1 MPSAEAPHKR
11 VFNAII
17 DRIEE
22 NHAVLELEGKE
33 LVTIPLAYMPDGA
46 TEGEQI
52 RVTCERERTETES
65 RAHEAKDLLNDIL
78 HSS

>member
-1 MPSAEAPHKR
+1 MPPTGAPHRR
-11 VFNAII
+11 VFNATI

-22 NHAVLELEGKE
+22 NHAVLELGAGE
-33 LVTIPLAYMPDGA
+33 TFNIPLAYMPDDA

-52 RVTCERERTETES
+52 RVTCERQTVGTEA
-65 RAHEAKDLLNDIL
+65 RVHEAKDLLNDIL

>member
-1 MPSAEAPHKR
+1 MPSTEAPQKR

-33 LVTIPLAYMPDGA
+33 LLTMPLAYMPDGA
-46 TEGEQI
+46 AEGEQI
-52 RVTCERERTETES
+52 RITCEREHAETES
-65 RAHEAKDLLNDIL
+65 RAHEARDLLNDIL

>member
-1 MPSAEAPHKR
+1 MR
-11 VFNAII
+11 TFNAII

-22 NHAVLELEGKE
+22 DHVVLELEGKE
-33 LVTIPLAYMPDGA
+33 LITMPLAYIPDGA
-46 TEGEQI
+46 EEGEQI
-52 RVTCERERTETES
+52 RITCEREQAGTES